1 LKYIFTQ
8 HLLQILQTLNF
19 IDLFFYQFFDQLLI
33 PAVIHFHPNSV
44 TAQVNLI
51 WAIAKIHLESFNSFK
66 NVCGVTIVDVTA

>member
-19 IDLFFYQFFDQLLI
+19 IDLFFYQFFDQLWI

-51 WAIAKIHLESFNSFK
+51 WAIAKIHLGSPDSFK
-66 NVCGVTIVDVTA
+66 NVWGVAIGAITI